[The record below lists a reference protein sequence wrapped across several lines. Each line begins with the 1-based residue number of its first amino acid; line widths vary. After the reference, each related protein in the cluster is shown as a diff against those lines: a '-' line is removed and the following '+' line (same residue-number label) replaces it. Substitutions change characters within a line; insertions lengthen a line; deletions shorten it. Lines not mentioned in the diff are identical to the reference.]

1 MYMKTEAEGKI
12 RIPPSKLGED
22 INAIVDTV
30 SREQF
35 EGKMAQDRSLTILVD
50 NVRAEG
56 LGFIVHGDGAV
67 YQTVKYDRLAYIP
80 KDGEVVEG
88 VVIDIREFGAFVRFG
103 PLDGLLHVSQVMDD
117 RVDIDQGNQR
127 LIGKESGRTLAVGD
141 KVKARIVSIAFDDKT
156 PQDSKIGLTMRQ
168 PGLGRLD
175 WIEADARKGEQ
186 KGGEE

>member
-1 MYMKTEAEGKI
+1 MYMITEAEGKI

-22 INAIVDTV
+22 INSIVGGV
-30 SREQF
+30 AREQF
-35 EGKMAQDRSLTILVD
+35 EGKMEQDRSLTILVD

-56 LGFIVHGDGAV
+56 DGRIVHGDGAV
-67 YQTVKYDRLAYIP
+67 HQTVKYDRLAYIP

-88 VVIDIREFGAFVRFG
+88 IVIEIREFGAFVRFG

-117 RVDIDQGNQR
+117 RVDIDQVNQR
-127 LIGKESGRTLAVGD
+127 LVGKESGRFLAVGD
-141 KVKARIVSIAFDDKT
+141 RVKARIVSLTFDDKT

-168 PGLGRLD
+168 PGLGKLQ
-175 WIEADARKGEQ
+175 WLEEDARKGE